1 MEYNQTAAFDKQ
13 QPETETAGMRF
24 MIKRFLKYVE
34 IMTKITS
41 TFTFLLTIAFLLYQ
55 KQTINWKLTLLFFA
69 GMFMFDL
76 TTTAINNYIDSKDN
90 HQTLQF
96 NRRTALIIIYVMF
109 VVSTVLGLYLAYL
122 TDIVVLIVGGLCFLC
137 GVFYTYGPVPISRTP
152 LGELLS
158 GLFYG
163 LMIPFI
169 LVYINTPAGTYLTL
183 NVNFET
189 ISLNLS
195 VWPFISLFI
204 LSIIPFSVTANI
216 MLANNTCDL
225 EKDIAV
231 RRHTLPYYIGKK
243 KALYL
248 FAGLYYLT
256 YLAVAAMVV
265 LKILHPICLLS
276 LISIIPVQANI
287 RTFFAKQEKEST
299 FLCAIKNFIIIM
311 STNTIMIFISV
322 LLTL

>member
-1 MEYNQTAAFDKQ
+1 
-13 QPETETAGMRF
+13 

-41 TFTFLLTIAFLLYQ
+41 TFTFLLTIVFLLYQ
-55 KQTINWKLTLLFFA
+55 KAAINWKLTILFFA

-76 TTTAINNYIDSKDN
+76 TTTAINNYIDTKN
-90 HQTLQF
+90 NQQALQF
-96 NRRTALIIIYVMF
+96 KRRTALIIIYVMF
-109 VVSTVLGLYLAYL
+109 AVSAALGLYLAYL
-122 TDIVVLIVGGLCFLC
+122 TDIVVFIAGALCFLC

-152 LGELLS
+152 LGEFMS

-163 LMIPFI
+163 VLIPFI
-169 LVYINTPAGTYLTL
+169 LVYINSPAGTYLSL
-183 NVNFET
+183 KVSWET

-195 VWPFISLFI
+195 VRPLLSLFM
-204 LSIIPFSVTANI
+204 LSIIPFCVTANI

-225 EKDIAV
+225 ERDIAV
-231 RRHTLPYYIGKK
+231 RRHTLPYYIGR

-256 YLAVAAMVV
+256 YLAVIAMVV
-265 LKILHPICLLS
+265 FKILHPICLLS
-276 LISIIPVQANI
+276 LLSIIPVQKNI
-287 RTFFAKQEKEST
+287 NMFFAKQEKETT

-311 STNTIMIFISV
+311 ASNILVIFISV
-322 LLTL
+322 LVTL